1 MAMAQRS
8 HRDIVVIGAS
18 SGGLDALKEIVAGL
32 PADLPAAVFV
42 VVHVPARG
50 TSWLPEILSRA
61 GRLPASHAR
70 HNEAIRAGRIYVA
83 PPDFHLLLGDSRTYV
98 VRGPK
103 ENNHRPA
110 IDPLFRSAAR
120 FHGPRAVGVVLSGA
134 LDDGAA
140 GLFSIKSRGGI
151 AIVQNPEDALFS
163 DMPRAALS
171 VVQADYCVSKG
182 EIPLIIAELSEQSSL
197 QSTGEREAIMDH
209 VKKETELATLNPDTI
224 TDDDKPGTPSVYGC
238 PDCGGVLWE
247 LQDDQW
253 LRFRCRVGH
262 AFSAEG
268 LLRSQ
273 GESLDS
279 ALWSAFRGLQ
289 ESAALSHRLAKRA
302 RDNGN
307 ELLAKKF
314 ETKSQRSEKQ
324 AALIRNLL
332 VNAEASAAQN
342 DANTA
347 SVEPGIPDRMP
358 EIENQSVPDLTR
370 KTR

>member
-1 MAMAQRS
+1 MAIAQRS
-8 HRDIVVIGAS
+8 YRDIIVIGAS
-18 SGGLDALKEIVAGL
+18 SGGHEALQEIVAGL

-42 VVHVPARG
+42 VVHVPARA

-83 PPDFHLLLGDSRTYV
+83 PPGFHLLLDDSRTHV

-120 FHGPRAVGVVLSGA
+120 FYGPRAVGVVLSGA

-151 AIVQNPEDALFS
+151 AIVQDPEDALFP

-171 VVQADYCVSKG
+171 VVQADYCVAKA
-182 EIPLIIAELSEQSSL
+182 EIPLIIAELSGQSSL
-197 QSTGEREAIMDH
+197 QSTGEPEAIMGQM
-209 VKKETELATLNPDTI
+209 KKETELAALNPDTVE
-224 TDDDKPGTPSVYGC
+224 DDHKPGKPSAYGC

-247 LQDDQW
+247 LQDDEW

-289 ESAALSHRLAKRA
+289 ESAALSRRLAKRA
-302 RDNGN
+302 RDNGH
-307 ELLAKKF
+307 ELLVKRF
-314 ETKSQRSEKQ
+314 ETKSQRAKS
-324 AALIRNLL
+324 RP
-332 VNAEASAAQN
+332 S
-342 DANTA
+342 
-347 SVEPGIPDRMP
+347 
-358 EIENQSVPDLTR
+358 
-370 KTR
+370 

>member
-1 MAMAQRS
+1 MAIAQRS
-8 HRDIVVIGAS
+8 HRDIIVIGAS
-18 SGGLDALKEIVAGL
+18 SGGLEALKEIVAGL

-83 PPDFHLLLGDSRTYV
+83 PPDFHLLLLGDSRTHV

-120 FHGPRAVGVVLSGA
+120 FYGPRAVGVVLSGA

-151 AIVQNPEDALFS
+151 AIVQDPEDALFS

-171 VVQADYCVSKG
+171 VVPADYCVSKG

-197 QSTGEREAIMDH
+197 QSTGEREAIMDQM
-209 VKKETELATLNPDTI
+209 KKETELAALNPDTVE
-224 TDDDKPGTPSVYGC
+224 DDDKPGTPSVYGC

-273 GESLDS
+273 GESFDS

-289 ESAALSHRLAKRA
+289 ESAALSRRLAKRA
-302 RDNGN
+302 RDNGR
-307 ELLAKKF
+307 ESLAKKF
-314 ETKSQRSEKQ
+314 ETKSQRSEEQ
-324 AALIRNLL
+324 AELIRNLL
-332 VNAEASAAQN
+332 VNAESSEAQN

-347 SVEPGIPDRMP
+347 LVEPEIPDRGP
-358 EIENQSVPDLTR
+358 KLKSDLCQT
-370 KTR
+370 